1 MPKNKSKSF
10 IKKNHNAIKF
20 KKIIYPQINKLY
32 NGKKKN
38 HKFKAIKGKRIECR
52 NIGTDIKMGK
62 YINIKEPMNLTI

>member
-1 MPKNKSKSF
+1 M
-10 IKKNHNAIKF
+10 A
-20 KKIIYPQINKLY
+20 
-32 NGKKKN
+32 KKN